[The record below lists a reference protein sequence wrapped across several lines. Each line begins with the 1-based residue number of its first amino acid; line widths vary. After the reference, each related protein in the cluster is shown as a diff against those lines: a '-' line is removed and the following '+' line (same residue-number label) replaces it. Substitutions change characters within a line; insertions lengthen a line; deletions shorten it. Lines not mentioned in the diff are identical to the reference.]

1 LELIGFDSQMSG
13 RLSYD
18 SLLTQLKRYFHS
30 IGYTNEALDDTS
42 DFGKNLRANSLLPRS
57 PSPPSTKYNSTF
69 DELIKIIDSLAPK
82 PHSFETRF
90 YKQVL
95 KSVKKDIQAN
105 SLFTSELSGKDE
117 QRLFALGSNLRD
129 EQMADN
135 LLWYIR
141 QYPNRK
147 FIVSAHNMHLL
158 TGFDPAIPTQSN
170 LDTVVNKYRWDAIQM
185 GYLMKDSLGNKI
197 YNIAIVGNRG
207 SAGRIDLRDSKR
219 NFLHNFNPFDKKEP
233 LENLLYAAGF
243 TYAFVDLKNL
253 PKGGEWLKGRFPLR
267 YYTGVNFS
275 IEAQWHKLTDGIL
288 YIKELTPAYVR

>member
-1 LELIGFDSQMSG
+1 VEV
-13 RLSYD
+13 
-18 SLLTQLKRYFHS
+18 
-30 IGYTNEALDDTS
+30 
-42 DFGKNLRANSLLPRS
+42 
-57 PSPPSTKYNSTF
+57 
-69 DELIKIIDSLAPK
+69 IDSLAPK
-82 PHSFETRF
+82 PHSFKTLY

-95 KSVKKDIQAN
+95 KSVKKSLQAN
-105 SLFTSELSGKDE
+105 SLLQNELSGRDE
-117 QRLFALGSNLRD
+117 QRLYTFSSNLRD

-141 QYPNRK
+141 QYPNKK
-147 FIVSAHNMHLL
+147 FIVSAHNTHLL
-158 TGFDPAIPTQSN
+158 TGFDPAYPAPFE
-170 LDTVVNKYRWDAIQM
+170 LDTVVKKYRCDAIQM
-185 GYLMKDSLGNKI
+185 GYIVKDSLGDKV
-197 YNIAIVGNRG
+197 YNIGMVSNRG

-219 NFLHNFNPFDKKEP
+219 NFISNFNPFDKKEP